1 MSVFKVG
8 RRKGRWTY
16 DFWLGGQRY
25 QGYCVD
31 PATNAEAKNRREATE
46 IESTLRRSA
55 RQTHTLTRKGVRPGT
70 YTLAMA
76 AALHLQRK
84 VGTDSDH
91 IANHKLYVAEIL
103 DFFGP
108 AAPIAEITAT
118 HVEEFRQHAATQK
131 LRVWIGGPDPTKR
144 HDRNDDRWWKTTKRT
159 RSARTTNNYLM
170 CLAALFMIAYN
181 TRNPITRERELLF
194 PLEVRLLKTAKRE
207 PRPMPDGEFDAR
219 QAVAPP
225 WTAEAAELSRVFGLR
240 RGEALW
246 VERRHIDR
254 EEGGLFFSGE
264 ETKSGRDER
273 VFGGE
278 AGMALL
284 ERLRLQAVGR
294 GQKHLVTW
302 PGPKHWRAMLRG
314 EEIPRAAW
322 RPLKS
327 VRRSWRTT
335 IKTGEIDQPHRFHDV
350 RARYVTEVAK
360 VQAAATQDAARH
372 ADPATTALYVKLA
385 AGEVRTAVEKAIGR
399 RPGRSKLTVAK

>member
-8 RRKGRWTY
+8 RRNGRWTY

-55 RQTHTLTRKGVRPGT
+55 RQTNTLTRKGVRPGT

-84 VGTDSDH
+84 VGTDPDH

-108 AAPIAEITAT
+108 ATAVGEITAA
-118 HVEEFRQHAATQK
+118 HVEEYRQRAATQK
-131 LRVWIGGPDPTKR
+131 LRVWIGGPDPKKR
-144 HDRNDDRWWKTTKRT
+144 LDRRDEKWWRTTKRT

-170 CLAALFMIAYN
+170 CLAALFTIAYN
-181 TRNPITRERELLF
+181 TRNTITRERELLF
-194 PLEVRLLKTAKRE
+194 PLEVRLLKTPKRE

-254 EEGGLFFSGE
+254 EEGGLLFSGE

-273 VFGGE
+273 VFGGA
-278 AGMALL
+278 AGVELL
-284 ERLRLQAVGR
+284 ERLRLQAVRR
-294 GQKHLVTW
+294 GQTHLVTW
-302 PGPKHWRAMLRG
+302 PGPKHWRPMLRG
-314 EEIPRAAW
+314 EEVPREAW

-372 ADPATTALYVKLA
+372 ADPATTALYIKLA
-385 AGEVRTAVEKAIGR
+385 AGEVRAAVAKAIGR
-399 RPGRSKLTVAK
+399 RPKRANLKVIG

>member
-1 MSVFKVG
+1 MTVFKN
-8 RRKGRWTY
+8 RKRGDRWTY
-16 DFWLGGQRY
+16 DFQVGGQRY

-46 IESTLRRSA
+46 IESVLRRSA
-55 RQTHTLTRKGVRPGT
+55 RQTYTLTRKGVRPGT

-84 VGTDSDH
+84 VGTDSEH
-91 IANHKLYVAEIL
+91 MANHKLYVAEIL
-103 DFFGP
+103 GFFGP
-108 AAPIAEITAT
+108 ATAIADITALG
-118 HVEEFRQHAATQK
+118 VEAFRQHAATQK
-131 LRVWIGGPDPTKR
+131 LRVWIGGPDPKKR
-144 HDRNDDRWWKTTKRT
+144 LDRGDERWWRTTRRT

-170 CLAALFMIAYN
+170 CLAALFSIAYN

-194 PLEVRLLKTAKRE
+194 PLEVKLLKTAKRE

-254 EEGGLFFSGE
+254 EEGGLLFSGE

-273 VFGGE
+273 VFGGDS
-278 AGMALL
+278 GVALL
-284 ERLRLQAVGR
+284 ERLRLQALRR
-294 GQKHLVTW
+294 GQTHLVTW

-314 EEIPRAAW
+314 EDIPRSAW
-322 RPLKS
+322 RLLKS

-372 ADPATTALYVKLA
+372 ADPATTALYIKLA
-385 AGEVRTAVEKAIGR
+385 AGEVRTAVTQAMAR
-399 RPGRSKLTVAK
+399 RPQRVQLKVAK

>member
-1 MSVFKVG
+1 MTVFKNHKRG
-8 RRKGRWTY
+8 GRWSY
-16 DFWLGGQRY
+16 DFWLRGQRY
-25 QGYCVD
+25 QGYCID
-31 PATNAEAKNRREATE
+31 PATHSEAKNRRMATE
-46 IESTLRRSA
+46 IESMLRHAA
-55 RQTHTLTRKGVRPGT
+55 RHTHGMSKRGVRPGS
-70 YTLAMA
+70 YTMAMA

-84 VGTDSDH
+84 VGTDPDH
-91 IANHKLYVAEIL
+91 VANHKLYVTEIL
-103 DFFGP
+103 DFFGA
-108 AAPIAEITAT
+108 AAPIADITAG
-118 HVEEFRQHAATQK
+118 HVEAYRQRASTQK
-131 LRVWIGGPDPTKR
+131 LKVWIGGPDPKKR
-144 HDRNDDRWWKTTKRT
+144 LDRNDSRWWRRTQRT

-170 CLAALFMIAYN
+170 CLAALFTLAYN

-194 PLEVRLLKTAKRE
+194 PIEVRLLRLPKRQ

-254 EEGGLFFSGE
+254 EEGGLLFAGE

-278 AGMALL
+278 AGMVLL
-284 ERLRLQAVGR
+284 ERLRQQAIER
-294 GQKHLVTW
+294 HQKHLVTW
-302 PGPKHWRAMLRG
+302 PGPKLWRAMLRG
-314 EEIPRAAW
+314 EVVAHDAW

-335 IKTGEIDQPHRFHDV
+335 IAVGRIEQPHRFHDV
-350 RARYVTEVAK
+350 RARYITEVAK

-385 AGEVRTAVEKAIGR
+385 AGEVRAAASQAAMR
-399 RPGRSKLTVAK
+399 RPRNKLASVK

>member
-1 MSVFKVG
+1 MTVFKNAQ
-8 RRKGRWTY
+8 RDGRWTY
-16 DFWLGGQRY
+16 DFQLGGQRY
-25 QGYCVD
+25 QGYCID
-31 PATNAEAKNRREATE
+31 PATDVPAKNRREATE
-46 IESTLRRSA
+46 IEATLRRSA
-55 RQTHTLTRKGVRPGT
+55 RQTYGLTKKGARPGA

-91 IANHKLYVAEIL
+91 VANHKLYVAEIL
-103 DFFGP
+103 GFFGP
-108 AAPIAEITAT
+108 TAAINEITASD
-118 HVEEFRQHAATQK
+118 VEGYRINASAQK
-131 LRVWIGGPDPTKR
+131 LRVWIGGPDPRKQR
-144 HDRNDDRWWKTTKRT
+144 DRSDDKWGRTTKRT

-170 CLAALFMIAYN
+170 CLATLFAIAYK
-181 TRNPITRERELLF
+181 TRNPITRERELSF
-194 PLEVRLLKTAKRE
+194 PLEVKLLKVAKRE
-207 PRPMPDGEFDAR
+207 PRPMPDSEFDAR

-254 EEGGLFFSGE
+254 EEGGLLFTGE

-273 VFGGE
+273 AFGGA
-278 AGMALL
+278 AGVELL
-284 ERLRLQAVGR
+284 DRLGLQALRR
-294 GQKHLVTW
+294 GQTHLVTW

-314 EEIPRAAW
+314 EDIPRAAW
-322 RPLKS
+322 CQLKS

-335 IKTGEIDQPHRFHDV
+335 IKTGEIDQPHRYHDV

-385 AGEVRTAVEKAIGR
+385 AGEVRSAVSKAMEQ
-399 RPGRSKLTVAK
+399 RPARLKVAK